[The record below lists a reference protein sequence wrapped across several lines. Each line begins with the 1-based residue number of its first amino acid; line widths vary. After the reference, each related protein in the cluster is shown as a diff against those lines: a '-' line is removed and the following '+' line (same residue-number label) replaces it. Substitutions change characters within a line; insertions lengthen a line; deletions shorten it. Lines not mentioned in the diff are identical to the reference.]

1 MVQKPVLNN
10 VKKGTSQREVRQ
22 VWNNVM
28 RVNHQ
33 NFSNSRRDFAP
44 TAVLTKSGIVHI
56 SAARQSSSRAAA
68 PASAV
73 RPINTAAPKPFV
85 NVARPR
91 PNSFHKSHSPSRIP
105 FNQQTTLK
113 NINLNDKVN
122 TAKVNSVN
130 TAKGN
135 KVTSAVREQWIN
147 AADQRI
153 FDSGCSRHMTGNKFY
168 LLYYQDID
176 GGFVAFGGSSKG

>member
-1 MVQKPVLNN
+1 
-10 VKKGTSQREVRQ
+10 
-22 VWNNVM
+22 M

-44 TAVLTKSGIVHI
+44 ITVLTKYGIVPI

-68 PASAV
+68 SASAA
-73 RPINTAAPKPFV
+73 RPINTVAPKPFV

-91 PNSFHKSHSPSRIP
+91 PNAFHKSHSPSRKP
-105 FNQQTTLK
+105 FNQHTTLK
-113 NINLNDKVN
+113 NRNLNDKVNTAKVNFVN

-135 KVTSAVREQWIN
+135 KVTSAVGEQWIN
-147 AADQRI
+147 VV
-153 FDSGCSRHMTGNKFY
+153 K
-168 LLYYQDID
+168 
-176 GGFVAFGGSSKG
+176 SSTC